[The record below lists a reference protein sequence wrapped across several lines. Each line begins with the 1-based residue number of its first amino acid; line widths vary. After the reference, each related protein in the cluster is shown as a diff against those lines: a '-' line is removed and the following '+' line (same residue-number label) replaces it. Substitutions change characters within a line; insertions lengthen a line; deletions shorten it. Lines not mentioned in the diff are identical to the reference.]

1 MKTKIYLLVRIRILI
16 IIFNKMKKLWVQ
28 KINLIKKN
36 LILDKQLIEILHKV
50 KK

>member
-1 MKTKIYLLVRIRILI
+1 MKKKIYLLIRIRILI
-16 IIFNKMKKLWVQ
+16 IIFNKMKKLWMQ

-36 LILDKQLIEILHKV
+36 FILDNQLMQISHKV